1 MRMTCRTKQREDG
14 GCDSIWTPAATHAGW
29 DIEPMV
35 GARADDSVSAR
46 RGRRDYFGAG
56 PPMSVTSAEQYRAH
70 AAFRARRNGTGIG
83 AALVRSTSNES
94 EHVWECIVT
103 DGSEWHYI
111 RVLGSGLGPFP
122 DISVEAIESG
132 IERFAETLPA
142 QNRIYNLLNA
152 NPLHIDRNR
161 TVSD

>member
-1 MRMTCRTKQREDG
+1 MTALGHVED
-14 GCDSIWTPAATHAGW
+14 AA
-29 DIEPMV
+29 V
-35 GARADDSVSAR
+35 NSAPVR
-46 RGRRDYFGAG
+46 RV
-56 PPMSVTSAEQYRAH
+56 SVTYAEEYRAH
-70 AAFRARRNGTGIG
+70 AAFRARRNGIGIG

-103 DGSEWHYI
+103 DGREWHYI

-122 DISVEAIESG
+122 DISVAEIESG
-132 IERFAETLPA
+132 IERFAGTLPA

-161 TVSD
+161 NVSD